1 MFNFDLANK
10 SFSNIYRSCLFPP
23 FLTFLYWYQN
33 EYKFRHQNDKQRR
46 TNWVKLLYVIIV
58 SITRFRQQKE
68 LHIIDLN
75 YIYGSTGFWI
85 HPDVVFL
92 QFSLVTKLFLNLT
105 DAHIAVFF

>member
-1 MFNFDLANK
+1 MSINLDIKTTNNVEQIESSYCMYWFNSLWIF
-10 SFSNIYRSCLFPP
+10 
-23 FLTFLYWYQN
+23 
-33 EYKFRHQNDKQRR
+33 E
-46 TNWVKLLYVIIV
+46 

-68 LHIIDLN
+68 RHIIDLN